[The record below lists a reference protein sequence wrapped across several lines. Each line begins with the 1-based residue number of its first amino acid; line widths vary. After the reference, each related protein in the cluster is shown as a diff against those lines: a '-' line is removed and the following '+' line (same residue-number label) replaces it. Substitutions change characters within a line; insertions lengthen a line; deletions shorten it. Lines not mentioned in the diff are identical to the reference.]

1 MGFNFNLRRLLITF
15 CVVFA
20 SLAVAR
26 TQTRAPVIW
35 DDAALAD
42 WATPIAALQI
52 RPGHYTAAEYYSAPG
67 ENLRT
72 YSVYHPDKEPPGYWE
87 SLQKKNPEPLVDVSK
102 IRTLVL
108 FCSRSRCKHS

>member
-35 DDAALAD
+35 DD
-42 WATPIAALQI
+42 AALQI